1 MFAIDRLGLLKA
13 QIKELE
19 SEVKKT
25 QDRLL
30 ASMKE
35 DGLTEVVGK
44 SYKGSL
50 ISSTTLQTD
59 AEALFRTINLERFLK
74 VVKPSVT
81 ELRKELSSV
90 ELEKCTVEIPAADR
104 FCVKLK

>member
-35 DGLTEVVGK
+35 DGLTEIVGK

-59 AEALFRTINLERFLK
+59 TEALFRTINLERFLK

-90 ELEKCTVEIPAADR
+90 ELEKCTVEIPTSDR